1 MISRE
6 NGKASNPVRPK
17 DHQRQMLCP
26 LEGAEDRV
34 GDGDEEAKE
43 EEKGQDGKDEVG
55 SECIPQTAHACGGT
69 VSP

>member
-6 NGKASNPVRPK
+6 NGKASNPLRP
-17 DHQRQMLCP
+17 QMHYP

-43 EEKGQDGKDEVG
+43 EQKGRMVKMR
-55 SECIPQTAHACGGT
+55 
-69 VSP
+69 